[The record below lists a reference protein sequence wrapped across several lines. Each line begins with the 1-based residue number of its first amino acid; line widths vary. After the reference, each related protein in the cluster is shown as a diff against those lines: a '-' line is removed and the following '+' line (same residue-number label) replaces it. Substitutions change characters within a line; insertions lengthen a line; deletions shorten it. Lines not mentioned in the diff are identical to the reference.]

1 MFSLPHK
8 IEIYGFW
15 SNVGS
20 SKSEPTM
27 MTFYIDYIYNWYK
40 CDILFTSFMHITDL
54 KKPCT

>member
-1 MFSLPHK
+1 MKIFKIHSYKIFSMFSLPHK

-27 MTFYIDYIYNWYK
+27 MTFYIDYIYN
-40 CDILFTSFMHITDL
+40 
-54 KKPCT
+54 